1 MPAPARKRSATLARP
16 ASESRPLLAI
26 VLGVIGTF
34 LLVAMAFHT
43 NKDSF
48 WMREMLETKLNLPLG
63 TSDSLESNPCGSFG
77 ASVAVLLFSVFGYS
91 AFLIPAFLLI
101 AAWLALNQRAHT
113 LWPTKVAL
121 MSACILF
128 GAPILALWLD
138 PESGKIVNAGAFDPK
153 GSGGLLGS
161 FIYGSLCLPVLGP
174 IGTWVL
180 VFPYGFCLLGSLADD
195 PKATLATW
203 IAEMRDGLGA
213 WNSDRKAAAQKA
225 AEENRRKAEALATVR
240 RKQEEIRGLEIA
252 AVVELPKPEKVKVVP
267 EVKKDEPEE
276 EAVEV
281 QKTVKAETVTIT
293 PKGKDD
299 PDPDGPA
306 KKEKLTP
313 PPPGKK
319 VIVVKPDEI
328 EKAKA
333 SQTLKRK
340 GDYIFPEVRLLT
352 QPVATSQAPAEDFRK
367 RAAELIETLSQFK
380 VSVIPVDPENGI
392 DVGIQ
397 QGPSITRY
405 EIKPAPG
412 VRVERIANL
421 SNNIAMNL
429 QAESVRILAPV
440 PGRGT
445 VGIEIPNKVRK
456 DVLLREIIES
466 KAWAESK
473 MEIPVV
479 LGVDSVTNKPVIQ
492 DLAKMPHCLIAGSTG
507 QGKSVCINAFIV
519 SLLYRMTPEDLRFI
533 MVDPKVVELQ
543 VYSKLPHL
551 LIPVETDPKR
561 VPAALKWL
569 IAEMMKRYKIFAK
582 CGVKNITG
590 FNAKLAKDAGV
601 PKQEELP
608 LSPDEQAAAREAAE
622 SVLDDGI
629 KVPTEKLP
637 YIVCVIDEMADLM
650 MVAAQ
655 DIETSI
661 ARLAQLARAAGIHLV
676 VATQRPSTDVITGLI
691 KANLPTRI
699 AFKVSALVDSR
710 TILDSRGAETLVG
723 RGDMLFIPP
732 GTATLQRVQG
742 AFVGEQEVA
751 DIVEFIRSKN
761 GNPEFAQEVVDA
773 IANASEEG
781 GGAGME
787 GEAGEDPLVAQ
798 CWNVIKESQ
807 RASVSMLQ
815 RRLNLGYNRAA
826 RMMDVLE
833 ERGYVG
839 PANGSNP
846 REILRQD

>member
-180 VFPYGFCLLGSLADD
+180 LFPYGFCLLGSLADD

-252 AVVELPKPEKVKVVP
+252 AVVELPKPEKVKAVP

-352 QPVATSQAPAEDFRK
+352 QPVATSQAPAENFRK

>member
-1 MPAPARKRSATLARP
+1 M
-16 ASESRPLLAI
+16 LAI

-34 LLVAMAFHT
+34 LVVAMAFHT
-43 NKDSF
+43 NKDSY
-48 WMREMLETKLNLPLG
+48 WMREMLESKLNLPG
-63 TSDSLESNPCGSFG
+63 ATSDSLESNPCGSFG

-138 PESGKIVNAGAFDPK
+138 PESGHIVNAGAFDPK

-161 FIYGSLCLPVLGP
+161 FIYGGICLPVLGP

-195 PKATLATW
+195 PKATLASW

-252 AVVELPKPEKVKVVP
+252 AVVELPKPEKAKALPV
-267 EVKKDEPEE
+267 VKKEEPVEE
-276 EAVEV
+276 EVEAP
-281 QKTVKAETVTIT
+281 KTVKAETVTIT

-313 PPPGKK
+313 PLPGKK

-352 QPVATSQAPAEDFRK
+352 QPVTTSQAPAEDFRK